1 MNLDALESSHP
12 VSVVVHHPSEIAEI
26 FDVIS
31 YQKGAAIIRMLAS
44 FIGEDNFKK
53 ALFNFLDKRYVKMT
67 NNKYPFPS
75 TICLLHLL
83 FVSLS
88 SQYGNAVQD
97 DLWNAFDNQAKVD
110 HIILPANVK
119 TIMDTWTLK
128 MGITTTFL

>member
-1 MNLDALESSHP
+1 
-12 VSVVVHHPSEIAEI
+12 
-26 FDVIS
+26 
-31 YQKGAAIIRMLAS
+31 MLAS
-44 FIGEDNFKK
+44 FIGEDNFRK

-97 DLWNAFDNQAKVD
+97 DLWNAFDKQAKVD
-110 HIILPANVK
+110 QVFLPTKVE
-119 TIMDTWTLK
+119 TIMDAWTAK
-128 MGITTTFL
+128 MG